1 MDYLEK
7 LNEMQR
13 KAATFKDG
21 PCLVIAGAGSGKTKV
36 LTTRIAS
43 LIDSGIDPYN
53 ILAITF
59 TNKAAGEMRERVN
72 KLINASG
79 AFIGT
84 FHSFGLKIIREN
96 TSFFGLTSTFTL
108 IDTEDQTSI
117 IKKIMKDINI
127 TDKMVSPA
135 FIKSKISFI
144 KNNMLSDSE
153 IANFLIAENEKIA
166 VKVYYEYE
174 KILKRNNTLDFDD
187 LLKKPVELF
196 NSNKDVL
203 SKYQE
208 RFKYILIDEYQDT
221 NEVQYKLV
229 KLLSKKY
236 LNLFVVGDPSQSIYA
251 FRGANF
257 QNILNFEKDFNGCT
271 VIKLPQNY
279 RSTQT
284 ILDAA
289 NEVISHN
296 KQRKDLDLFSDLGK
310 GVNIKYIRAYNDEM
324 ENKRV
329 VEEIKNLVNEGYN
342 RKDIAVFYRTNAQS
356 RLIEEA
362 LVKANIPYK
371 VYGSFYFYKRKEIKD
386 LLAYLKLIANP
397 SDDVSLERIINEP
410 KRKIGDKT
418 IEALKEK
425 ARVNN
430 ISMFDAIDS
439 GKELEFK
446 NLILNLIEISKD
458 TSITGLID
466 KTLELSKMKETYEN
480 DKSLESDIRLENLME
495 FRSVSETYEKE
506 TGNVNLSDFLMDVSL
521 VADAA
526 EYSEDSD
533 AVTLMTVHCAKGL
546 EFKVVFIIGL
556 EENIMP
562 ISKALYDEGDLE
574 EERRLMYVAITRA
587 KEKLYLLNATRRMLY
602 GSIQM
607 NLPSRFI
614 SEISDNLLDKE
625 EERKE
630 MHSIK
635 SKLLYDEE
643 NSKNTAEFKKG
654 DIVTHLTFGKGV
666 IIDIDDKFIT
676 IAFHHR
682 FGTKKFLKN
691 YKGIRKVMKYGKNF
705 SYTCCG
711 DGFKIWRS

>member
-1 MDYLEK
+1 MDYIEK
-7 LNEMQR
+7 LNNEQK

-36 LTTRIAS
+36 LTTRIAN
-43 LIDSGIDPYN
+43 LIENGVKPYN

-72 KLINASG
+72 NIINAHD

-96 TSFFGLTSTFTL
+96 SALFNLTSAFTL

-127 TDKMVSPA
+127 TDKMISPA

-153 IANFLIAENEKIA
+153 ISNFLISENEKIA
-166 VKVYYEYE
+166 VKIYYEYE

-196 NSNKDVL
+196 NSNKKVL
-203 SKYQE
+203 EKYQDK
-208 RFKYILIDEYQDT
+208 FKYILIDEYQDT

-251 FRGANF
+251 FRGANY
-257 QNILNFEKDFNGCT
+257 QNILNFEKDFKGCT

-296 KQRKDLDLFSDLGK
+296 KQRKDLDLFSDLGQ
-310 GVNIKYIRAYNDEM
+310 GVKIKYIRTFNDSM

-329 VEEIKNLVNEGYN
+329 VDEIQKLYEEGYN
-342 RKDIAVFYRTNAQS
+342 RKDMAIFYRTNAQS
-356 RLIEEA
+356 RSIEDA

-371 VYGSFYFYKRKEIKD
+371 VFGSFYFYKRKEIKD

-397 SDDVSLERIINEP
+397 SDDVSLERVINEP

-418 IEALKEK
+418 IENLREK
-425 ARVNN
+425 ARSLN
-430 ISMFDAIDS
+430 ISMFEAIDS

-506 TGNVNLSDFLMDVSL
+506 TGNVNLSDFLMEVSL
-521 VADAA
+521 VSDAA
-526 EYSEDSD
+526 EYSLDSD
-533 AVTLMTVHCAKGL
+533 AVTLMTVHSAKGL

-562 ISKALYDEGDLE
+562 ISKALYDDEELE

-587 KEKLYLLNATRRMLY
+587 KEKLYLLNAGRRMLY
-602 GSIQM
+602 GNMQM
-607 NLPSRFI
+607 NPPSRFI

-625 EERKE
+625 ETKNE
-630 MHSIK
+630 MHSLK
-635 SKLLYDEE
+635 TKLLYSDD
-643 NSKNTAEFKKG
+643 NTSGEEFKNG

-666 IIDIDDKFIT
+666 VVSVDDKFIT
-676 IAFHHR
+676 IAFHQR
-682 FGTKKFLKN
+682 FGVKKFLKN
-691 YKGIRKVMKYGKNF
+691 YKGIRKVK
-705 SYTCCG
+705 
-711 DGFKIWRS
+711 

>member
-1 MDYLEK
+1 MDYIEK
-7 LNEMQR
+7 LNNEQK

-36 LTTRIAS
+36 LTTRIAN
-43 LIDSGIDPYN
+43 LIENGVKPYN

-72 KLINASG
+72 NIINAHD

-96 TSFFGLTSTFTL
+96 SALFNLTSAFTL

-127 TDKMVSPA
+127 TDKMISPA

-153 IANFLIAENEKIA
+153 IANFLISENEKIA
-166 VKVYYEYE
+166 VKIYYEYE

-196 NSNKDVL
+196 NSNKEVL
-203 SKYQE
+203 EKYQDK
-208 RFKYILIDEYQDT
+208 FKYILIDEYQDT

-251 FRGANF
+251 FRGANY
-257 QNILNFEKDFNGCT
+257 QNILNFEKDFKGCT

-296 KQRKDLDLFSDLGK
+296 KQRKDLDLFSDLGQ
-310 GVNIKYIRAYNDEM
+310 GVKIKYIRTFNDSM

-329 VEEIKNLVNEGYN
+329 VDEIQKLYEEGYN
-342 RKDIAVFYRTNAQS
+342 RKDMAIFYRTNAQS
-356 RLIEEA
+356 RSIEDA

-371 VYGSFYFYKRKEIKD
+371 VFGSFYFYKRKEIKD

-397 SDDVSLERIINEP
+397 SDDVSLERVINEP

-418 IEALKEK
+418 IENLREK
-425 ARVNN
+425 ARSLN
-430 ISMFDAIDS
+430 ISMFEAIDS

-506 TGNVNLSDFLMDVSL
+506 TGNVNLSDFLMEVSL
-521 VADAA
+521 VSDAA
-526 EYSEDSD
+526 EYSLDSD
-533 AVTLMTVHCAKGL
+533 AVTLMTVHSAKGL

-562 ISKALYDEGDLE
+562 ISKALYDDEELE

-587 KEKLYLLNATRRMLY
+587 KEKLYLLNAGRRMLY
-602 GSIQM
+602 GNMQM
-607 NLPSRFI
+607 NPPSRFI

-625 EERKE
+625 ETKNE
-630 MHSIK
+630 MHSLK
-635 SKLLYDEE
+635 TKLLYSDD
-643 NSKNTAEFKKG
+643 NTSCEEFKNG

-666 IIDIDDKFIT
+666 VVSVDDKFIT
-676 IAFHHR
+676 IAFHQR
-682 FGTKKFLKN
+682 FGVKKFLKN
-691 YKGIRKVMKYGKNF
+691 YKGIRKVK
-705 SYTCCG
+705 
-711 DGFKIWRS
+711 

>member
-1 MDYLEK
+1 MDYIEK
-7 LNEMQR
+7 LNNEQK

-36 LTTRIAS
+36 LTTRIAN
-43 LIDSGIDPYN
+43 LIENGVKPYN

-72 KLINASG
+72 NIINAHD

-96 TSFFGLTSTFTL
+96 SALFNLTSAFTL

-127 TDKMVSPA
+127 TDKMISPA

-153 IANFLIAENEKIA
+153 IANFLISENEKIA
-166 VKVYYEYE
+166 VKIYYEYE

-196 NSNKDVL
+196 NSNKEVL
-203 SKYQE
+203 EKYQDK
-208 RFKYILIDEYQDT
+208 FKYILIDEYQDT

-251 FRGANF
+251 FRGANY
-257 QNILNFEKDFNGCT
+257 QNILNFEKDFKGCT

-296 KQRKDLDLFSDLGK
+296 KQRKDLDLFSDLGQ
-310 GVNIKYIRAYNDEM
+310 GVKIKYIRTFNDSM

-329 VEEIKNLVNEGYN
+329 VDEIQKLCEEGYN
-342 RKDIAVFYRTNAQS
+342 RKDMAIFYRTNAQS
-356 RLIEEA
+356 RSIEDA

-371 VYGSFYFYKRKEIKD
+371 VFGSFYFYKRKEIKD

-397 SDDVSLERIINEP
+397 SDDVSLERVINEP

-418 IEALKEK
+418 IENLREK
-425 ARVNN
+425 ARSLN
-430 ISMFDAIDS
+430 ISMFEAIDS

-506 TGNVNLSDFLMDVSL
+506 TGNVNLSDFLMEVSL
-521 VADAA
+521 VSDAA
-526 EYSEDSD
+526 EYSLDSD
-533 AVTLMTVHCAKGL
+533 AVTLMTVHSAKGL

-562 ISKALYDEGDLE
+562 ISKALYDDEELE

-587 KEKLYLLNATRRMLY
+587 KEKLYLLNAGRRMLY
-602 GSIQM
+602 GNMQV
-607 NLPSRFI
+607 NPPSRFI

-625 EERKE
+625 ETKNE
-630 MHSIK
+630 MHSLK
-635 SKLLYDEE
+635 TKLLYSDD
-643 NSKNTAEFKKG
+643 NTSGEEFKNG

-666 IIDIDDKFIT
+666 VVSVDDKFIT
-676 IAFHHR
+676 IAFHQR
-682 FGTKKFLKN
+682 FGVKKFLKN
-691 YKGIRKVMKYGKNF
+691 YKGIRKVK
-705 SYTCCG
+705 
-711 DGFKIWRS
+711 

>member
-1 MDYLEK
+1 MDYIEK
-7 LNEMQR
+7 LNNEQK

-36 LTTRIAS
+36 LTTRIAN
-43 LIDSGIDPYN
+43 LIENGVKPYN

-72 KLINASG
+72 NIINAHD

-96 TSFFGLTSTFTL
+96 SALFNLTSAFTL

-127 TDKMVSPA
+127 TDKMISPA

-153 IANFLIAENEKIA
+153 IANFLISENEKIA
-166 VKVYYEYE
+166 VKIYYEYE

-196 NSNKDVL
+196 NSNKEVL
-203 SKYQE
+203 EKYQDK
-208 RFKYILIDEYQDT
+208 FKYILIDEYQDT

-251 FRGANF
+251 FRGANY
-257 QNILNFEKDFNGCT
+257 QNILNFEKDFKGCT

-296 KQRKDLDLFSDLGK
+296 KQRKDLDLFSDLGQ
-310 GVNIKYIRAYNDEM
+310 GVKIKYIRTFNDSM

-329 VEEIKNLVNEGYN
+329 VDEIQKLYEEGYN
-342 RKDIAVFYRTNAQS
+342 RKDMAIFYRTNAQS
-356 RLIEEA
+356 RSIEDA

-371 VYGSFYFYKRKEIKD
+371 VFGSFYFYKRKEIKD

-397 SDDVSLERIINEP
+397 SDDVSLERVINEP

-418 IEALKEK
+418 IENLREK
-425 ARVNN
+425 ARSLN
-430 ISMFDAIDS
+430 ISMFEAIDS

-506 TGNVNLSDFLMDVSL
+506 TGNVNLSDFLMEVSL
-521 VADAA
+521 VSDAA
-526 EYSEDSD
+526 EYSTDAD
-533 AVTLMTVHCAKGL
+533 AVTLMTVHSAKGL

-562 ISKALYDEGDLE
+562 ISKALYDDEELE

-587 KEKLYLLNATRRMLY
+587 KEKLYLLNAGRRMLY
-602 GSIQM
+602 GNMQM
-607 NLPSRFI
+607 NPPSRFI

-625 EERKE
+625 ETKNE
-630 MHSIK
+630 MQSLK
-635 SKLLYDEE
+635 TKLLYSDD
-643 NSKNTAEFKKG
+643 NTSGEEFKNG

-666 IIDIDDKFIT
+666 VVSVDDKFIT
-676 IAFHHR
+676 IAFHQR
-682 FGTKKFLKN
+682 FGVKKFLKN
-691 YKGIRKVMKYGKNF
+691 YKGIRKVK
-705 SYTCCG
+705 
-711 DGFKIWRS
+711 

>member
-1 MDYLEK
+1 MDYIEK
-7 LNEMQR
+7 LNNEQK

-36 LTTRIAS
+36 LTTRIAN
-43 LIDSGIDPYN
+43 LIENGVKPYN

-72 KLINASG
+72 NIINAHD

-96 TSFFGLTSTFTL
+96 SALFNLTSAFTL

-127 TDKMVSPA
+127 TDKMISPA

-153 IANFLIAENEKIA
+153 IANFLISENEKIA
-166 VKVYYEYE
+166 VKIYYEYE

-196 NSNKDVL
+196 NSNKEVL
-203 SKYQE
+203 EKYQDK
-208 RFKYILIDEYQDT
+208 FKYILIDEYQDT

-251 FRGANF
+251 FRGANY
-257 QNILNFEKDFNGCT
+257 QNILNFEKDFKGCT

-296 KQRKDLDLFSDLGK
+296 KQRKDLDLFSDLGQ
-310 GVNIKYIRAYNDEM
+310 GVKIKYIRTFNDSM

-329 VEEIKNLVNEGYN
+329 VDEIQKLYEEGYN
-342 RKDIAVFYRTNAQS
+342 RKDMAIFYRTNAQS
-356 RLIEEA
+356 RSIEDA

-371 VYGSFYFYKRKEIKD
+371 VFGSFYFYKRKEIKD

-397 SDDVSLERIINEP
+397 SDDVSLERVINEP

-418 IEALKEK
+418 IENLREK
-425 ARVNN
+425 ARSLN
-430 ISMFDAIDS
+430 ISMFEAIDS

-506 TGNVNLSDFLMDVSL
+506 TGNVNLSDFLMEVSL
-521 VADAA
+521 VSDAA
-526 EYSEDSD
+526 EYSLDSD
-533 AVTLMTVHCAKGL
+533 AVTLMTVHSAKGL

-562 ISKALYDEGDLE
+562 ISKALYDDEELE

-587 KEKLYLLNATRRMLY
+587 KEKLYLLNAGRRMLY
-602 GSIQM
+602 GNMQM
-607 NLPSRFI
+607 NPPSRFI

-625 EERKE
+625 ETKNE
-630 MHSIK
+630 MQSLK
-635 SKLLYDEE
+635 TKLLYSDD
-643 NSKNTAEFKKG
+643 NTSGEEFKNG

-666 IIDIDDKFIT
+666 VVSVDDKFIT
-676 IAFHHR
+676 IAFHQR
-682 FGTKKFLKN
+682 FGVKKFLKN
-691 YKGIRKVMKYGKNF
+691 YKGIRKVK
-705 SYTCCG
+705 
-711 DGFKIWRS
+711 

>member
-1 MDYLEK
+1 MDYIEK
-7 LNEMQR
+7 LNNEQK

-36 LTTRIAS
+36 LTTRIAN
-43 LIDSGIDPYN
+43 LIENGVKPYN

-72 KLINASG
+72 NIINAHD

-96 TSFFGLTSTFTL
+96 SALFNLTSAFTL

-127 TDKMVSPA
+127 TDKMISPA

-153 IANFLIAENEKIA
+153 ISNFLISENEKIA
-166 VKVYYEYE
+166 VKIYYEYE

-196 NSNKDVL
+196 NSNKEVL
-203 SKYQE
+203 EKYQDK
-208 RFKYILIDEYQDT
+208 FKYILIDEYQDT

-251 FRGANF
+251 FRGANY
-257 QNILNFEKDFNGCT
+257 QNILNFEKDFKGCT

-296 KQRKDLDLFSDLGK
+296 KQRKDLDLFSDLGQ
-310 GVNIKYIRAYNDEM
+310 GVKIKYIRTFNDSM

-329 VEEIKNLVNEGYN
+329 VDEIQKLYEEGYN
-342 RKDIAVFYRTNAQS
+342 RKDMAIFYRTNAQS
-356 RLIEEA
+356 RSIEDA

-371 VYGSFYFYKRKEIKD
+371 VFGSFYFYKRKEIKD

-397 SDDVSLERIINEP
+397 SDDVSLERVINEP

-418 IEALKEK
+418 IENLREK
-425 ARVNN
+425 ARSLN
-430 ISMFDAIDS
+430 ISMFEAIDS

-506 TGNVNLSDFLMDVSL
+506 TGNVNLSDFLMEVSL
-521 VADAA
+521 VSDAA
-526 EYSEDSD
+526 EYSLDAD
-533 AVTLMTVHCAKGL
+533 AVTLMTVHSAKGL

-562 ISKALYDEGDLE
+562 ISKALYDDEELE

-587 KEKLYLLNATRRMLY
+587 KEKLYLLNAGRRMLY
-602 GSIQM
+602 GNMQM
-607 NLPSRFI
+607 NPPSRFI

-625 EERKE
+625 ETKNE
-630 MHSIK
+630 MQSLK
-635 SKLLYDEE
+635 TKLLYSDD
-643 NSKNTAEFKKG
+643 NTSGEEFKNG

-666 IIDIDDKFIT
+666 VVSVDDKFIT
-676 IAFHHR
+676 IAFHQR
-682 FGTKKFLKN
+682 FGVKKFLKN
-691 YKGIRKVMKYGKNF
+691 YKGIRKVK
-705 SYTCCG
+705 
-711 DGFKIWRS
+711 

>member
-1 MDYLEK
+1 
-7 LNEMQR
+7 
-13 KAATFKDG
+13 
-21 PCLVIAGAGSGKTKV
+21 
-36 LTTRIAS
+36 
-43 LIDSGIDPYN
+43 
-53 ILAITF
+53 
-59 TNKAAGEMRERVN
+59 
-72 KLINASG
+72 
-79 AFIGT
+79 
-84 FHSFGLKIIREN
+84 
-96 TSFFGLTSTFTL
+96 
-108 IDTEDQTSI
+108 
-117 IKKIMKDINI
+117 MKDINI
-127 TDKMVSPA
+127 TDKMISPA

-153 IANFLIAENEKIA
+153 IANFLISENEKIA
-166 VKVYYEYE
+166 VKIYYEYE

-196 NSNKDVL
+196 NSNKEVL
-203 SKYQE
+203 EKYQDK
-208 RFKYILIDEYQDT
+208 FKYILIDEYQDT

-251 FRGANF
+251 FRGANY
-257 QNILNFEKDFNGCT
+257 QNILNFEKDFKGCT

-296 KQRKDLDLFSDLGK
+296 KQRKDLDLFSDLGQ
-310 GVNIKYIRAYNDEM
+310 GVKIKYIRTFNDSM

-329 VEEIKNLVNEGYN
+329 VDEIQKLYEEGYS
-342 RKDIAVFYRTNAQS
+342 RKDMAIFYRTNAQS
-356 RLIEEA
+356 RSIEDA

-371 VYGSFYFYKRKEIKD
+371 VFGSFYFYKRKEIKD

-397 SDDVSLERIINEP
+397 SDDVSLERVINEP

-418 IEALKEK
+418 IENLREK
-425 ARVNN
+425 ARSLN
-430 ISMFDAIDS
+430 ISMFEAIDS

-506 TGNVNLSDFLMDVSL
+506 TGNVNLSDFLMEVSL
-521 VADAA
+521 VSDAA
-526 EYSEDSD
+526 EYSLDSD
-533 AVTLMTVHCAKGL
+533 AVTLMTVHSAKGL

-562 ISKALYDEGDLE
+562 ISKALYDDEELE
-574 EERRLMYVAITRA
+574 EERRLMYVARTRA
-587 KEKLYLLNATRRMLY
+587 KEKLYLLNAGRRMLY
-602 GSIQM
+602 GNMQM
-607 NLPSRFI
+607 NPPSRFI

-625 EERKE
+625 ETKNE
-630 MHSIK
+630 MHSLK
-635 SKLLYDEE
+635 TKLLYSDD
-643 NSKNTAEFKKG
+643 NTSGEEFKNG

-666 IIDIDDKFIT
+666 VVSVDDKFIT
-676 IAFHHR
+676 IAFHQR
-682 FGTKKFLKN
+682 FGVKKFLKN
-691 YKGIRKVMKYGKNF
+691 YKGIRKVK
-705 SYTCCG
+705 
-711 DGFKIWRS
+711 

>member
-1 MDYLEK
+1 MDYIEK
-7 LNEMQR
+7 LNNEQK

-36 LTTRIAS
+36 LTTRIAN
-43 LIDSGIDPYN
+43 LIENGVKPYN

-72 KLINASG
+72 NIIYAHD

-96 TSFFGLTSTFTL
+96 SALFNLTSAFTL

-127 TDKMVSPA
+127 TDKMISPA

-153 IANFLIAENEKIA
+153 IANFLISENEKIA
-166 VKVYYEYE
+166 VKIYYEYE

-196 NSNKDVL
+196 NSNKEVL
-203 SKYQE
+203 EKYQDK
-208 RFKYILIDEYQDT
+208 FKYILIDEYQDT

-251 FRGANF
+251 FRGANY
-257 QNILNFEKDFNGCT
+257 QNILNFEKDFKGCT

-296 KQRKDLDLFSDLGK
+296 KQRKDLDLFSDLGQ
-310 GVNIKYIRAYNDEM
+310 GVKIKYIRTFNDSM

-329 VEEIKNLVNEGYN
+329 VDEIQKLYEEGYN
-342 RKDIAVFYRTNAQS
+342 RKDMAIFYRTNAQS
-356 RLIEEA
+356 RSIEDA

-371 VYGSFYFYKRKEIKD
+371 VFGSFYFYKRKEIKD

-397 SDDVSLERIINEP
+397 SDDVSLERVINEP

-418 IEALKEK
+418 IENLREK
-425 ARVNN
+425 ARSLN
-430 ISMFDAIDS
+430 ISMFEAIDS

-506 TGNVNLSDFLMDVSL
+506 TGNVNLSDFLMEVSL
-521 VADAA
+521 VSDAA
-526 EYSEDSD
+526 EYSLDSD
-533 AVTLMTVHCAKGL
+533 AVTLMTVHSAKGL

-562 ISKALYDEGDLE
+562 ISKALYDDEELE

-587 KEKLYLLNATRRMLY
+587 KEKLYLLNAGRRMLY
-602 GSIQM
+602 GNMQM
-607 NLPSRFI
+607 NPPSRFI

-625 EERKE
+625 ETKNE
-630 MHSIK
+630 MHSLK
-635 SKLLYDEE
+635 TKLLYSDD
-643 NSKNTAEFKKG
+643 NTSGEEFKNG

-666 IIDIDDKFIT
+666 VVSVDDKFIT
-676 IAFHHR
+676 IAFHQR
-682 FGTKKFLKN
+682 FGVKKFLKN
-691 YKGIRKVMKYGKNF
+691 YKGIRKVK
-705 SYTCCG
+705 
-711 DGFKIWRS
+711 

>member
-1 MDYLEK
+1 MDYIEK
-7 LNEMQR
+7 LNNEQK

-36 LTTRIAS
+36 LTTRIAN
-43 LIDSGIDPYN
+43 LIENGVKPYN

-72 KLINASG
+72 NIINAHD

-96 TSFFGLTSTFTL
+96 SALFNLTSAFTL

-127 TDKMVSPA
+127 TDKMISPA

-153 IANFLIAENEKIA
+153 IANFLISENEKIA
-166 VKVYYEYE
+166 VKIYYEYE

-196 NSNKDVL
+196 NSNKEVL
-203 SKYQE
+203 EKYQDK
-208 RFKYILIDEYQDT
+208 FKYILIDEYQDT

-251 FRGANF
+251 FRGANY
-257 QNILNFEKDFNGCT
+257 QNILNFEKDFKGCT

-296 KQRKDLDLFSDLGK
+296 KQRKDLDLFSDLGQ
-310 GVNIKYIRAYNDEM
+310 GVKIKYIRTFNDSM

-329 VEEIKNLVNEGYN
+329 VDEIQKLYEEGYS
-342 RKDIAVFYRTNAQS
+342 RKDMAIFYRTNAQS
-356 RLIEEA
+356 RSIEDA

-371 VYGSFYFYKRKEIKD
+371 VFGSFYFYKRKEIKD

-397 SDDVSLERIINEP
+397 SDDVSLERVINEP

-418 IEALKEK
+418 IENLREK
-425 ARVNN
+425 ARSLN
-430 ISMFDAIDS
+430 ISMFEAIDS

-506 TGNVNLSDFLMDVSL
+506 TGNVNLSDFLMEVSL
-521 VADAA
+521 VSDAA
-526 EYSEDSD
+526 EYSTDTD
-533 AVTLMTVHCAKGL
+533 AVTLMTVHSAKGL

-562 ISKALYDEGDLE
+562 ISKALYDDEELE

-587 KEKLYLLNATRRMLY
+587 KEKLYLLNAGRRMLY
-602 GSIQM
+602 GNMQM
-607 NLPSRFI
+607 NPPSRFI

-625 EERKE
+625 ENKNE
-630 MHSIK
+630 MHSLK
-635 SKLLYDEE
+635 TKLLYSDD
-643 NSKNTAEFKKG
+643 NTSGEEFKNG

-666 IIDIDDKFIT
+666 VVSVDDKFIT
-676 IAFHHR
+676 IAFHQR
-682 FGTKKFLKN
+682 FGVKKFLKN
-691 YKGIRKVMKYGKNF
+691 YKGIRKVK
-705 SYTCCG
+705 
-711 DGFKIWRS
+711 

>member
-1 MDYLEK
+1 MDYIEK
-7 LNEMQR
+7 LNNEQK

-36 LTTRIAS
+36 LTTRIAN
-43 LIDSGIDPYN
+43 LIENGVKPYN

-72 KLINASG
+72 NIINAHD

-96 TSFFGLTSTFTL
+96 SALFNLTSAFTL

-127 TDKMVSPA
+127 TDKMISPA

-153 IANFLIAENEKIA
+153 IANFLISENEKIA
-166 VKVYYEYE
+166 VKIYYEYE

-196 NSNKDVL
+196 NSNKEVL
-203 SKYQE
+203 EKYQDK
-208 RFKYILIDEYQDT
+208 FKYILIDEYQDT

-251 FRGANF
+251 FRGANY
-257 QNILNFEKDFNGCT
+257 QNILNFEKDFKGCT

-296 KQRKDLDLFSDLGK
+296 KQRKDLDLFSDLGQ
-310 GVNIKYIRAYNDEM
+310 GVKIKYIRTFNDSM

-329 VEEIKNLVNEGYN
+329 VDEIQKLYEEGYN
-342 RKDIAVFYRTNAQS
+342 RKDMAIFYRTNAQS
-356 RLIEEA
+356 RSIEDA

-371 VYGSFYFYKRKEIKD
+371 VFGSFYFYKRKEIKD

-397 SDDVSLERIINEP
+397 SDDVSLERVINEP

-418 IEALKEK
+418 IENLREK
-425 ARVNN
+425 ARSLN
-430 ISMFDAIDS
+430 ISMFEAIDS

-506 TGNVNLSDFLMDVSL
+506 TGNVNLSDFLMEVSL
-521 VADAA
+521 VSDAT
-526 EYSEDSD
+526 EYSTDAD
-533 AVTLMTVHCAKGL
+533 AVTLMTVHSAKGL

-562 ISKALYDEGDLE
+562 ISKALYDDEELE

-587 KEKLYLLNATRRMLY
+587 KEKLYLLNAGRRMLY
-602 GSIQM
+602 GNMQM
-607 NLPSRFI
+607 NPPSRFI

-625 EERKE
+625 ETKNE
-630 MHSIK
+630 MHSLK
-635 SKLLYDEE
+635 TKLLYSDD
-643 NSKNTAEFKKG
+643 NTSGEEFKNG

-666 IIDIDDKFIT
+666 VVSVDDKFIT
-676 IAFHHR
+676 IAFHQR
-682 FGTKKFLKN
+682 FGVKKFLKN
-691 YKGIRKVMKYGKNF
+691 YKGIRKVK
-705 SYTCCG
+705 
-711 DGFKIWRS
+711 

>member
-1 MDYLEK
+1 MDYIEK
-7 LNEMQR
+7 LNNEQK

-36 LTTRIAS
+36 LTTRIAN
-43 LIDSGIDPYN
+43 LIENGVKPYN

-72 KLINASG
+72 NIINAHD

-96 TSFFGLTSTFTL
+96 SALFNLTSSFTL

-127 TDKMVSPA
+127 TDKMISPA

-153 IANFLIAENEKIA
+153 IANFLISENEKIA
-166 VKVYYEYE
+166 VKIYYEYE

-196 NSNKDVL
+196 NSNKEVL
-203 SKYQE
+203 EKYQDK
-208 RFKYILIDEYQDT
+208 FKYILIDEYQDT

-251 FRGANF
+251 FRGANY
-257 QNILNFEKDFNGCT
+257 QNILNFEKDFKGCT

-296 KQRKDLDLFSDLGK
+296 KQRKDLDLFSDLGQ
-310 GVNIKYIRAYNDEM
+310 GVKIKYIRTFNDSM

-329 VEEIKNLVNEGYN
+329 VDEIQKLYEEGYN
-342 RKDIAVFYRTNAQS
+342 RKDMAIFYRTNAQS
-356 RLIEEA
+356 RSIEDA

-371 VYGSFYFYKRKEIKD
+371 VFGSFYFYKRKEIKD

-397 SDDVSLERIINEP
+397 SDDVSLERVINEP

-418 IEALKEK
+418 IENLREK
-425 ARVNN
+425 ARSLN
-430 ISMFDAIDS
+430 ISMFEAIDS

-506 TGNVNLSDFLMDVSL
+506 TGNVNLSDFLMEVSL
-521 VADAA
+521 VSDAA
-526 EYSEDSD
+526 EYSLDAD
-533 AVTLMTVHCAKGL
+533 AVTLMTVHSAKGL
-546 EFKVVFIIGL
+546 EFKIVFIIGL

-562 ISKALYDEGDLE
+562 ISKALYDDEELE

-587 KEKLYLLNATRRMLY
+587 KEKLYLLNAGRRMLY
-602 GSIQM
+602 GNMQV
-607 NLPSRFI
+607 NPPSRFI

-625 EERKE
+625 ETKNE
-630 MHSIK
+630 MHSLK
-635 SKLLYDEE
+635 TKLLYSDD
-643 NSKNTAEFKKG
+643 NTSGEEFKNG

-666 IIDIDDKFIT
+666 VVSVDDKFIT
-676 IAFHHR
+676 IAFHQR
-682 FGTKKFLKN
+682 FGVKKFLKN
-691 YKGIRKVMKYGKNF
+691 YKGIRKVK
-705 SYTCCG
+705 
-711 DGFKIWRS
+711 

>member
-1 MDYLEK
+1 MDYIEK
-7 LNEMQR
+7 LNNEQK

-36 LTTRIAS
+36 LTTRIAN
-43 LIDSGIDPYN
+43 LIENGVKPYN

-72 KLINASG
+72 NIINAHD

-96 TSFFGLTSTFTL
+96 SALFNLTSAFTL

-127 TDKMVSPA
+127 TDKMISPA

-153 IANFLIAENEKIA
+153 IANFLISENEKIA
-166 VKVYYEYE
+166 VKIYYEYE

-196 NSNKDVL
+196 NSNKEVL
-203 SKYQE
+203 EKYQDK
-208 RFKYILIDEYQDT
+208 FKYILIDEYQDT

-251 FRGANF
+251 FRGANY
-257 QNILNFEKDFNGCT
+257 QNILNFEKDFKGCT

-296 KQRKDLDLFSDLGK
+296 KQRKDLDLFSDLGQ
-310 GVNIKYIRAYNDEM
+310 GVKIKYIRTFNDSM

-329 VEEIKNLVNEGYN
+329 VDEIQKLYEEGYN
-342 RKDIAVFYRTNAQS
+342 RKDMAIFYRTNAQS
-356 RLIEEA
+356 RSIEDA

-371 VYGSFYFYKRKEIKD
+371 VFGSFYFYKRKEIKD

-397 SDDVSLERIINEP
+397 SDDVSLERVINEP

-418 IEALKEK
+418 IENLREK
-425 ARVNN
+425 ARSLN
-430 ISMFDAIDS
+430 ISMFEAIDS

-506 TGNVNLSDFLMDVSL
+506 TGNVNLSDFLMEVSL
-521 VADAA
+521 VSDAA
-526 EYSEDSD
+526 EYSTDAD
-533 AVTLMTVHCAKGL
+533 AVTLMTVHSAKGL

-562 ISKALYDEGDLE
+562 ISKALYDDEELE

-587 KEKLYLLNATRRMLY
+587 KEKLYLLNAGRRMLY
-602 GSIQM
+602 GNMQM
-607 NLPSRFI
+607 NPPSRFI

-625 EERKE
+625 ETKNE
-630 MHSIK
+630 MHSLK
-635 SKLLYDEE
+635 TKLLYSDD
-643 NSKNTAEFKKG
+643 NSSSEEFKNG

-666 IIDIDDKFIT
+666 VVSVDDKFIT
-676 IAFHHR
+676 IAFHQR
-682 FGTKKFLKN
+682 FGVKKFLKN
-691 YKGIRKVMKYGKNF
+691 YKGIRKVK
-705 SYTCCG
+705 
-711 DGFKIWRS
+711 

>member
-1 MDYLEK
+1 MDYIEK
-7 LNEMQR
+7 LNNEQK

-36 LTTRIAS
+36 LTTRIAN
-43 LIDSGIDPYN
+43 LIENGVKPYN

-72 KLINASG
+72 NIINAHD

-96 TSFFGLTSTFTL
+96 SALFNLTSAFTL

-127 TDKMVSPA
+127 TDKMISPA

-153 IANFLIAENEKIA
+153 IANFLISENEKIA
-166 VKVYYEYE
+166 VKIYYEYE

-196 NSNKDVL
+196 NSNKEVL
-203 SKYQE
+203 EKYQDK
-208 RFKYILIDEYQDT
+208 FKYILIDEYQDT

-251 FRGANF
+251 FRGANY
-257 QNILNFEKDFNGCT
+257 QNILNFEKDFKGCT

-296 KQRKDLDLFSDLGK
+296 KQRKDLDLFSDLGQ
-310 GVNIKYIRAYNDEM
+310 GVKIKYIRTFNDSM
-324 ENKRV
+324 ENKKV
-329 VEEIKNLVNEGYN
+329 VDEIQKLYEEGYN
-342 RKDIAVFYRTNAQS
+342 RKDMAIFYRTNAQS
-356 RLIEEA
+356 RSIEDA

-371 VYGSFYFYKRKEIKD
+371 VFGSFYFYKRKEIKD

-397 SDDVSLERIINEP
+397 SDDVSLERVINEP

-418 IEALKEK
+418 IENLREK
-425 ARVNN
+425 ARSLN
-430 ISMFDAIDS
+430 ISMFEAIDS

-495 FRSVSETYEKE
+495 FRSVSETYENE
-506 TGNVNLSDFLMDVSL
+506 TGNVNLSDFLMEVSL
-521 VADAA
+521 VSDAA
-526 EYSEDSD
+526 EYSLDSD
-533 AVTLMTVHCAKGL
+533 AVTLMTVHSAKGL

-562 ISKALYDEGDLE
+562 ISKALYDDEELE

-587 KEKLYLLNATRRMLY
+587 KEKLYLLNAGRRMLY
-602 GSIQM
+602 GNMQM
-607 NLPSRFI
+607 NPPSRFI

-625 EERKE
+625 ETKNE
-630 MHSIK
+630 MHSLK
-635 SKLLYDEE
+635 TKLLYSDD
-643 NSKNTAEFKKG
+643 NTSGEEFKNG

-666 IIDIDDKFIT
+666 VVSVDDKFIT
-676 IAFHHR
+676 IAFHQR
-682 FGTKKFLKN
+682 FGVKKFLKN
-691 YKGIRKVMKYGKNF
+691 YKGIRKVK
-705 SYTCCG
+705 
-711 DGFKIWRS
+711 

>member
-1 MDYLEK
+1 MDYIEK
-7 LNEMQR
+7 LNNEQK

-36 LTTRIAS
+36 LTTRIAN
-43 LIDSGIDPYN
+43 LIENGVKPYN

-72 KLINASG
+72 NIINAHD

-96 TSFFGLTSTFTL
+96 SALFNLTSAFTL

-127 TDKMVSPA
+127 TDKMISPA

-153 IANFLIAENEKIA
+153 ISNFLISENEKIA
-166 VKVYYEYE
+166 VKIYYEYE

-196 NSNKDVL
+196 NSNKEVL
-203 SKYQE
+203 EKYQDK
-208 RFKYILIDEYQDT
+208 FKYILIDEYQDT

-251 FRGANF
+251 FRGANY
-257 QNILNFEKDFNGCT
+257 QNILNFEKDFKGCT

-296 KQRKDLDLFSDLGK
+296 KQRKDLDLFSDLGQ
-310 GVNIKYIRAYNDEM
+310 GVKIKYIRTFNDSM

-329 VEEIKNLVNEGYN
+329 VDEIQKLYEEGYS
-342 RKDIAVFYRTNAQS
+342 RKDMAIFYRTNAQS
-356 RLIEEA
+356 RSIEDA

-371 VYGSFYFYKRKEIKD
+371 VFGSFYFYKRKEIKD

-397 SDDVSLERIINEP
+397 SDDVSLERVINEP

-418 IEALKEK
+418 IENLREK
-425 ARVNN
+425 ARSLN
-430 ISMFDAIDS
+430 ISMFEAIDS

-506 TGNVNLSDFLMDVSL
+506 TGNVNLSDFLMEVSL
-521 VADAA
+521 VSDAA
-526 EYSEDSD
+526 EYSLDSD
-533 AVTLMTVHCAKGL
+533 AVTLMTVHSAKGL

-562 ISKALYDEGDLE
+562 ISKALYDDEELE

-587 KEKLYLLNATRRMLY
+587 KEKLYLLNAGRRMLY
-602 GSIQM
+602 GNMQM
-607 NLPSRFI
+607 NPPSRFI

-625 EERKE
+625 ETKNE
-630 MHSIK
+630 MHSLK
-635 SKLLYDEE
+635 TKLLYSDD
-643 NSKNTAEFKKG
+643 NTSGEEFKNG

-666 IIDIDDKFIT
+666 VVSVDDKFIT
-676 IAFHHR
+676 IAFHQR
-682 FGTKKFLKN
+682 FGVKKFLKN
-691 YKGIRKVMKYGKNF
+691 YKGIRKVK
-705 SYTCCG
+705 
-711 DGFKIWRS
+711 

>member
-1 MDYLEK
+1 MDYIEK
-7 LNEMQR
+7 LNNEQK

-36 LTTRIAS
+36 LTTRIAN
-43 LIDSGIDPYN
+43 LIENGVKPYN

-72 KLINASG
+72 NIINAHD

-96 TSFFGLTSTFTL
+96 SALFNLTSAFTL

-117 IKKIMKDINI
+117 IKKIMKDLNI
-127 TDKMVSPA
+127 TDKMISPA

-153 IANFLIAENEKIA
+153 IANFLISENEKIA
-166 VKVYYEYE
+166 VKIYYEYE

-196 NSNKDVL
+196 NSNKEVL
-203 SKYQE
+203 EKYQDK
-208 RFKYILIDEYQDT
+208 FKYILIDEYQDT

-251 FRGANF
+251 FRGANY
-257 QNILNFEKDFNGCT
+257 QNILNFEKDFKGCT

-296 KQRKDLDLFSDLGK
+296 KQRKDLDLFSDLGQ
-310 GVNIKYIRAYNDEM
+310 GVKIKYIRTFNDSM

-329 VEEIKNLVNEGYN
+329 VDEIQKLCEEGYN
-342 RKDIAVFYRTNAQS
+342 RKDMAIFYRTNAQS
-356 RLIEEA
+356 RSIEDA

-371 VYGSFYFYKRKEIKD
+371 VFGSFYFYKRKEIKD

-397 SDDVSLERIINEP
+397 SDDVSLERVINEP

-418 IEALKEK
+418 IENLREK
-425 ARVNN
+425 ARSLN
-430 ISMFDAIDS
+430 ISMFEAIDS

-506 TGNVNLSDFLMDVSL
+506 TGNVNLSDFLMEVSL
-521 VADAA
+521 VSDAA
-526 EYSEDSD
+526 EYSLDAD
-533 AVTLMTVHCAKGL
+533 AVTLMTVHSAKGL
-546 EFKVVFIIGL
+546 EFKIVFIIGL

-562 ISKALYDEGDLE
+562 ISKALYDDEELE

-587 KEKLYLLNATRRMLY
+587 KEKLYLLNAGRRMLY
-602 GSIQM
+602 GNMQV
-607 NLPSRFI
+607 NPPSRFI

-625 EERKE
+625 ETKNE
-630 MHSIK
+630 MHSLK
-635 SKLLYDEE
+635 TKLLYSDD
-643 NSKNTAEFKKG
+643 NSSSEEFKNG
-654 DIVTHLTFGKGV
+654 DIVTHLTFGKGIV
-666 IIDIDDKFIT
+666 VSVDDKFIT
-676 IAFHHR
+676 IAFHQR
-682 FGTKKFLKN
+682 FGVKKFLKN
-691 YKGIRKVMKYGKNF
+691 YKGIRKVK
-705 SYTCCG
+705 
-711 DGFKIWRS
+711 

>member
-1 MDYLEK
+1 MDYIEK
-7 LNEMQR
+7 LNNEQK

-36 LTTRIAS
+36 LTTRIAN
-43 LIDSGIDPYN
+43 LIENGVKPYN

-72 KLINASG
+72 NIINAHD

-96 TSFFGLTSTFTL
+96 SALFNLTSAFTL

-127 TDKMVSPA
+127 TDKMISPA

-153 IANFLIAENEKIA
+153 IANFLISENEKIA
-166 VKVYYEYE
+166 VKIYYEYE

-196 NSNKDVL
+196 NSNKEVL
-203 SKYQE
+203 EKYQDK
-208 RFKYILIDEYQDT
+208 FKYILIDEYQDT

-251 FRGANF
+251 FRGANY
-257 QNILNFEKDFNGCT
+257 QNILNFEKDFKGCT

-296 KQRKDLDLFSDLGK
+296 KQRKDLDLFSDLGQ
-310 GVNIKYIRAYNDEM
+310 GVKIKYIRTFNDSM

-329 VEEIKNLVNEGYN
+329 VDEIQKLYEEGYN
-342 RKDIAVFYRTNAQS
+342 RKDMAIFYRTNAQS
-356 RLIEEA
+356 RSIEDA

-371 VYGSFYFYKRKEIKD
+371 VFGSFYFYKRKEIKD

-397 SDDVSLERIINEP
+397 SDDVSLERVINEP

-418 IEALKEK
+418 IENLREK
-425 ARVNN
+425 ARSLN
-430 ISMFDAIDS
+430 ISMFEAIDS

-506 TGNVNLSDFLMDVSL
+506 TGNVNLSDFLMEVSL
-521 VADAA
+521 VSDAA
-526 EYSEDSD
+526 EYSLDSD
-533 AVTLMTVHCAKGL
+533 AVTLMTVHSAKGL

-562 ISKALYDEGDLE
+562 ISKALYDDEELE

-587 KEKLYLLNATRRMLY
+587 KEKLYLLNAGRRMLY
-602 GSIQM
+602 GNMQM
-607 NLPSRFI
+607 NPPSRFI

-625 EERKE
+625 ETKNE
-630 MHSIK
+630 MHSLK
-635 SKLLYDEE
+635 TKLLYLDDSTSGE
-643 NSKNTAEFKKG
+643 EFKNG

-666 IIDIDDKFIT
+666 VVSVDDKFIT
-676 IAFHHR
+676 IAFHQR
-682 FGTKKFLKN
+682 FGVKKFLKN
-691 YKGIRKVMKYGKNF
+691 YKGIRKVK
-705 SYTCCG
+705 
-711 DGFKIWRS
+711 

>member
-1 MDYLEK
+1 MDYIEK
-7 LNEMQR
+7 LNNEQK

-36 LTTRIAS
+36 LTTRIAN
-43 LIDSGIDPYN
+43 LIENGVKPYN

-72 KLINASG
+72 NIINAHD

-96 TSFFGLTSTFTL
+96 SALFNLTSAFTL

-127 TDKMVSPA
+127 TDKMISPA

-153 IANFLIAENEKIA
+153 IANFLISENEKIA
-166 VKVYYEYE
+166 VKIYYEYE

-196 NSNKDVL
+196 NSNKEVL
-203 SKYQE
+203 EKYQDK
-208 RFKYILIDEYQDT
+208 FKYILIDEYQDT

-251 FRGANF
+251 FRGANY
-257 QNILNFEKDFNGCT
+257 QNILNFEKDFKGCT

-296 KQRKDLDLFSDLGK
+296 KQRKDLDLFSDLGQ
-310 GVNIKYIRAYNDEM
+310 GVKIKYIRTFNDSM

-329 VEEIKNLVNEGYN
+329 VDEIQKLCEEGYN
-342 RKDIAVFYRTNAQS
+342 RKDMAIFYRTNAQS
-356 RLIEEA
+356 RSIEDA

-371 VYGSFYFYKRKEIKD
+371 VFGSFYFYKRKEIKD

-397 SDDVSLERIINEP
+397 SDDVSLERVINEP

-418 IEALKEK
+418 IENLREK
-425 ARVNN
+425 ARSLN
-430 ISMFDAIDS
+430 ISMFEAIDS

-506 TGNVNLSDFLMDVSL
+506 TGNVNLSDFLMEVSL
-521 VADAA
+521 VSDAA
-526 EYSEDSD
+526 EYSLDSD
-533 AVTLMTVHCAKGL
+533 AVTLMTVHSAKGL

-562 ISKALYDEGDLE
+562 ISKALYDDEELE

-587 KEKLYLLNATRRMLY
+587 KEKLYLLNAGRRMLY
-602 GSIQM
+602 GNMQM
-607 NLPSRFI
+607 NPPSRFI

-625 EERKE
+625 ETKNE
-630 MHSIK
+630 MQSLK
-635 SKLLYDEE
+635 TKLLYSDD
-643 NSKNTAEFKKG
+643 NTSGEEFKNG

-666 IIDIDDKFIT
+666 VVSVDDKFIT
-676 IAFHHR
+676 IAFHQR
-682 FGTKKFLKN
+682 FGVKKFLKN
-691 YKGIRKVMKYGKNF
+691 YKGIRKVK
-705 SYTCCG
+705 
-711 DGFKIWRS
+711 

>member
-1 MDYLEK
+1 MDYIEK
-7 LNEMQR
+7 LNNEQK

-36 LTTRIAS
+36 LTTRIAN
-43 LIDSGIDPYN
+43 LIENGVKPYN

-72 KLINASG
+72 NIINAHD

-96 TSFFGLTSTFTL
+96 SALFNLTSAFTL

-127 TDKMVSPA
+127 TDKMISPA

-153 IANFLIAENEKIA
+153 ISNFLISENEKIA
-166 VKVYYEYE
+166 VKIYYEYE

-196 NSNKDVL
+196 NSNKEVL
-203 SKYQE
+203 EKYQDK
-208 RFKYILIDEYQDT
+208 FKYILIDEYQDT

-251 FRGANF
+251 FRGANY
-257 QNILNFEKDFNGCT
+257 QNILNFEKDFKGCT

-296 KQRKDLDLFSDLGK
+296 KQRKDLDLFSDLGQ
-310 GVNIKYIRAYNDEM
+310 GVKIKYIRTFNDSM

-329 VEEIKNLVNEGYN
+329 VDEIQKLYEEGYN
-342 RKDIAVFYRTNAQS
+342 RKDMAIFYRTNAQS
-356 RLIEEA
+356 RSIEDA

-371 VYGSFYFYKRKEIKD
+371 VFGSFYFYKRKEIKD

-397 SDDVSLERIINEP
+397 SDDVSLERVINEP

-418 IEALKEK
+418 IENLREK
-425 ARVNN
+425 ARSLN
-430 ISMFDAIDS
+430 ISMFEAIDS

-506 TGNVNLSDFLMDVSL
+506 TGNVNLSDFLMEVSL
-521 VADAA
+521 VSDAA
-526 EYSEDSD
+526 EYSLDSD
-533 AVTLMTVHCAKGL
+533 AVTLMTVHSAKGL

-562 ISKALYDEGDLE
+562 ISKALYDDEELE

-587 KEKLYLLNATRRMLY
+587 KEKLYLLNAGRRMLY
-602 GSIQM
+602 GNMQM
-607 NLPSRFI
+607 NPPSRFI

-625 EERKE
+625 ETKNE
-630 MHSIK
+630 MQSLK
-635 SKLLYDEE
+635 TKLLYSDD
-643 NSKNTAEFKKG
+643 NTSGEEFKNG

-666 IIDIDDKFIT
+666 VVSVDDKFIT
-676 IAFHHR
+676 IAFHQR
-682 FGTKKFLKN
+682 FGVKKFLKN
-691 YKGIRKVMKYGKNF
+691 YKGIRKVK
-705 SYTCCG
+705 
-711 DGFKIWRS
+711 

>member
-1 MDYLEK
+1 MDYIEK
-7 LNEMQR
+7 LNNEQK

-36 LTTRIAS
+36 LTTRIAN
-43 LIDSGIDPYN
+43 LIENGVKPYN

-72 KLINASG
+72 NIINAHD

-96 TSFFGLTSTFTL
+96 SALFNLTSAFTL

-127 TDKMVSPA
+127 TDKMISPA

-153 IANFLIAENEKIA
+153 IANFLISENEKIA
-166 VKVYYEYE
+166 VKIYYEYE

-196 NSNKDVL
+196 NSNKEVL
-203 SKYQE
+203 EKYQDK
-208 RFKYILIDEYQDT
+208 FKYILIDEYQDT

-251 FRGANF
+251 FRGANY
-257 QNILNFEKDFNGCT
+257 QNILNFEKDFKGCT

-296 KQRKDLDLFSDLGK
+296 KQRKDLDLFSDLGQ
-310 GVNIKYIRAYNDEM
+310 GVKIKYIRTFNDSM

-329 VEEIKNLVNEGYN
+329 VDEIQKLYEEGYS
-342 RKDIAVFYRTNAQS
+342 RKDMAIFYRTNAQS
-356 RLIEEA
+356 RSIEDA

-371 VYGSFYFYKRKEIKD
+371 VFGSFYFYKRKEIKD

-397 SDDVSLERIINEP
+397 SDDVSLERVINEP

-418 IEALKEK
+418 IENLREK
-425 ARVNN
+425 ARILN
-430 ISMFDAIDS
+430 ISMFEAIDS

-506 TGNVNLSDFLMDVSL
+506 TGNVNLSDFLMEVSL
-521 VADAA
+521 VSDAA
-526 EYSEDSD
+526 EYSADTD
-533 AVTLMTVHCAKGL
+533 AVTLMTVHSAKGL

-562 ISKALYDEGDLE
+562 ISKALYDDEELE

-587 KEKLYLLNATRRMLY
+587 KEKLYLLNAGRRMLY
-602 GSIQM
+602 GNMQM
-607 NLPSRFI
+607 NPPSRFI

-625 EERKE
+625 ETKNE
-630 MHSIK
+630 MHSLK
-635 SKLLYDEE
+635 TKLLYSDD
-643 NSKNTAEFKKG
+643 NTSGEEFKNG

-666 IIDIDDKFIT
+666 VVSVDDKFIT
-676 IAFHHR
+676 IAFHQR
-682 FGTKKFLKN
+682 FGVKKFLKN
-691 YKGIRKVMKYGKNF
+691 YKGIRKVK
-705 SYTCCG
+705 
-711 DGFKIWRS
+711 

>member
-1 MDYLEK
+1 MDYIEK
-7 LNEMQR
+7 LNNEQK

-36 LTTRIAS
+36 LTTRIAN
-43 LIDSGIDPYN
+43 LIENGVKPYN

-72 KLINASG
+72 NIINAHD

-96 TSFFGLTSTFTL
+96 SALFNLTSAFTL

-127 TDKMVSPA
+127 TDKMISPA

-153 IANFLIAENEKIA
+153 IANFLISENEKIA
-166 VKVYYEYE
+166 VKIYYEYE

-196 NSNKDVL
+196 NSNKEVL
-203 SKYQE
+203 EKYQDK
-208 RFKYILIDEYQDT
+208 FKYILIDEYQDT

-251 FRGANF
+251 FRGANY
-257 QNILNFEKDFNGCT
+257 QNILNFEKDFKGCT

-296 KQRKDLDLFSDLGK
+296 KQRKDLDLFSDLGQ
-310 GVNIKYIRAYNDEM
+310 GVKIKYIRTFNDSM

-329 VEEIKNLVNEGYN
+329 VDEIQKLYEEGYN
-342 RKDIAVFYRTNAQS
+342 RKDMAIFYRTNAQS
-356 RLIEEA
+356 RSIEDA

-371 VYGSFYFYKRKEIKD
+371 VFGSFYFYKRKEIKD

-397 SDDVSLERIINEP
+397 SDDVSLERVINEP

-418 IEALKEK
+418 IENLREK
-425 ARVNN
+425 ARSLN
-430 ISMFDAIDS
+430 ISMFEAIDS

-446 NLILNLIEISKD
+446 NLILNLIERSKD

-506 TGNVNLSDFLMDVSL
+506 TGNVNLSDFLMEVSL
-521 VADAA
+521 VSDAA
-526 EYSEDSD
+526 EYSADAD
-533 AVTLMTVHCAKGL
+533 AVTLMTVHSAKGL

-562 ISKALYDEGDLE
+562 ISKALYDDEELE

-587 KEKLYLLNATRRMLY
+587 KEKLYLLNAGRRMLY
-602 GSIQM
+602 GNMQM
-607 NLPSRFI
+607 NPPSRFI

-625 EERKE
+625 ETKNE
-630 MHSIK
+630 MHSLK
-635 SKLLYDEE
+635 TKLLYSDD
-643 NSKNTAEFKKG
+643 NTSGEEFKNG

-666 IIDIDDKFIT
+666 VVSVDDKFIT
-676 IAFHHR
+676 IAFHQR
-682 FGTKKFLKN
+682 FGVKKFLKN
-691 YKGIRKVMKYGKNF
+691 YKGIRKVK
-705 SYTCCG
+705 
-711 DGFKIWRS
+711 

>member
-1 MDYLEK
+1 MDYIEK
-7 LNEMQR
+7 LNNEQK

-36 LTTRIAS
+36 LTTRIAN
-43 LIDSGIDPYN
+43 LIENGVKPYN

-72 KLINASG
+72 NIINAHD

-96 TSFFGLTSTFTL
+96 SALFNLTSAFTL

-127 TDKMVSPA
+127 TDKMISPA

-153 IANFLIAENEKIA
+153 IANFLISENEKIA
-166 VKVYYEYE
+166 VKIYYEYE

-196 NSNKDVL
+196 NSNKEVL
-203 SKYQE
+203 EKYQDK
-208 RFKYILIDEYQDT
+208 FKYILIDEYQDT

-251 FRGANF
+251 FRGANY
-257 QNILNFEKDFNGCT
+257 QNILNFEKDFKGCT

-296 KQRKDLDLFSDLGK
+296 KQRKDLDLFSDLGQ
-310 GVNIKYIRAYNDEM
+310 GVKIKYIRTFNDSM

-329 VEEIKNLVNEGYN
+329 VDEIQKLYEEGYN
-342 RKDIAVFYRTNAQS
+342 RKDMAIFYRTNAQS
-356 RLIEEA
+356 RSIEDA

-371 VYGSFYFYKRKEIKD
+371 VFGSFYFYKRKEIKD

-397 SDDVSLERIINEP
+397 SDDVSLERVINEP

-418 IEALKEK
+418 IENLREK
-425 ARVNN
+425 ARSLN
-430 ISMFDAIDS
+430 ISMLEAIDS

-506 TGNVNLSDFLMDVSL
+506 TGNVNLSDFLMEVSL
-521 VADAA
+521 VSDAA
-526 EYSEDSD
+526 EYSADAD
-533 AVTLMTVHCAKGL
+533 AVTLMTVHSAKGL

-562 ISKALYDEGDLE
+562 ISKALYDDEELE

-587 KEKLYLLNATRRMLY
+587 KEKLYLLNAGRRMLY
-602 GSIQM
+602 GNMQM
-607 NLPSRFI
+607 NPPSRFI

-625 EERKE
+625 ETKNE
-630 MHSIK
+630 MHSLK
-635 SKLLYDEE
+635 TKLLYSDD
-643 NSKNTAEFKKG
+643 NTSGEEFKNG

-666 IIDIDDKFIT
+666 VVSVDDKFIT
-676 IAFHHR
+676 IAFHQR
-682 FGTKKFLKN
+682 FGVKKFLKN
-691 YKGIRKVMKYGKNF
+691 YKGIRKVK
-705 SYTCCG
+705 
-711 DGFKIWRS
+711 

>member
-1 MDYLEK
+1 MDYIEK
-7 LNEMQR
+7 LNNEQK

-36 LTTRIAS
+36 LTTRIAN
-43 LIDSGIDPYN
+43 LIENGVKPYN

-72 KLINASG
+72 NIINAHD

-96 TSFFGLTSTFTL
+96 SALFNLTSAFTL

-127 TDKMVSPA
+127 TDKMISPA

-153 IANFLIAENEKIA
+153 IANFLISENEKIA
-166 VKVYYEYE
+166 VKIYYEYE

-196 NSNKDVL
+196 NSNKEVL
-203 SKYQE
+203 EKYQDK
-208 RFKYILIDEYQDT
+208 FKYILIDEYQDT

-251 FRGANF
+251 FRGANY
-257 QNILNFEKDFNGCT
+257 QNILNFEKDFKGCT

-296 KQRKDLDLFSDLGK
+296 KQRKDLDLFSDLGQ
-310 GVNIKYIRAYNDEM
+310 GVKIKYIRTFNDSM

-329 VEEIKNLVNEGYN
+329 VDEIQKLYEEGYN
-342 RKDIAVFYRTNAQS
+342 RKDMAIFYRTNAQS
-356 RLIEEA
+356 RSIEDA

-371 VYGSFYFYKRKEIKD
+371 VFGSFYFYKRKEIKD

-397 SDDVSLERIINEP
+397 SDDVSLERVINEP

-418 IEALKEK
+418 IENLREK
-425 ARVNN
+425 ARSLN
-430 ISMFDAIDS
+430 ISMFEAIDS

-506 TGNVNLSDFLMDVSL
+506 TGNVNLSDFLMEVSL
-521 VADAA
+521 VSDAA
-526 EYSEDSD
+526 EYSLDAD
-533 AVTLMTVHCAKGL
+533 AVTLMTVHSAKGL
-546 EFKVVFIIGL
+546 EFKIVFIIGL

-562 ISKALYDEGDLE
+562 ISKALYDDEELE
-574 EERRLMYVAITRA
+574 EERKLMYVAITRA
-587 KEKLYLLNATRRMLY
+587 KEKLYLLNAGRRMLY
-602 GSIQM
+602 GNMQV
-607 NLPSRFI
+607 NPPSRFI

-625 EERKE
+625 ETKNE
-630 MHSIK
+630 MHSLK
-635 SKLLYDEE
+635 TKLLYSDD
-643 NSKNTAEFKKG
+643 NTSGEEFKNG

-666 IIDIDDKFIT
+666 VVSVDDKFIT
-676 IAFHHR
+676 IAFHQR
-682 FGTKKFLKN
+682 FGVKKFLKN
-691 YKGIRKVMKYGKNF
+691 YKGIRKVK
-705 SYTCCG
+705 
-711 DGFKIWRS
+711 

>member
-1 MDYLEK
+1 MDYIEK
-7 LNEMQR
+7 LNNEQK

-36 LTTRIAS
+36 LTTRIAN
-43 LIDSGIDPYN
+43 LIENGVKPYN

-72 KLINASG
+72 NIINAHD

-96 TSFFGLTSTFTL
+96 SALFKLTSAFTL

-127 TDKMVSPA
+127 TDKMISPA

-153 IANFLIAENEKIA
+153 IANFLISENEKIA
-166 VKVYYEYE
+166 VKIYYEYE

-196 NSNKDVL
+196 NSNKEVL
-203 SKYQE
+203 EKYQDK
-208 RFKYILIDEYQDT
+208 FKYILIDEYQDT

-251 FRGANF
+251 FRGANY
-257 QNILNFEKDFNGCT
+257 QNILNFEKDFRGCT

-296 KQRKDLDLFSDLGK
+296 KQRKDLDLFSDLGQ
-310 GVNIKYIRAYNDEM
+310 GVKIKYIRTFNDSM

-329 VEEIKNLVNEGYN
+329 VDEIQKLYEEGYN
-342 RKDIAVFYRTNAQS
+342 RKDMAIFYRTNAQS
-356 RLIEEA
+356 RSIEDA

-371 VYGSFYFYKRKEIKD
+371 VFGSFYFYKRKEIKD

-397 SDDVSLERIINEP
+397 SDDVSLERVINEP

-418 IEALKEK
+418 IENLREK
-425 ARVNN
+425 ARSLN
-430 ISMFDAIDS
+430 ISMFEAIDS

-506 TGNVNLSDFLMDVSL
+506 TGNVNLSDFLMEVSL
-521 VADAA
+521 VSDAA
-526 EYSEDSD
+526 EYSLDSD
-533 AVTLMTVHCAKGL
+533 AVTLMTVHSAKGL

-562 ISKALYDEGDLE
+562 ISKALYDDEELE

-587 KEKLYLLNATRRMLY
+587 KEKLYLLNAGRRMLY
-602 GSIQM
+602 GNMQM
-607 NLPSRFI
+607 NPPSRFI

-625 EERKE
+625 ETKNE
-630 MHSIK
+630 MHSLK
-635 SKLLYDEE
+635 TKLLYSDD
-643 NSKNTAEFKKG
+643 NSSSEEFKNG

-666 IIDIDDKFIT
+666 VVSVDDKFIT
-676 IAFHHR
+676 IAFHQR
-682 FGTKKFLKN
+682 FGVKKFLKN
-691 YKGIRKVMKYGKNF
+691 YKGIRKVK
-705 SYTCCG
+705 
-711 DGFKIWRS
+711 

>member
-1 MDYLEK
+1 MDYIEK
-7 LNEMQR
+7 LNNEQK

-36 LTTRIAS
+36 LTTRIAN
-43 LIDSGIDPYN
+43 LIENGVKPYN

-72 KLINASG
+72 NIINAHD

-96 TSFFGLTSTFTL
+96 SSSFNLTSAFTL

-127 TDKMVSPA
+127 TDKMISPA

-153 IANFLIAENEKIA
+153 IANFLISENEKIA
-166 VKVYYEYE
+166 VKIYYEYE

-196 NSNKDVL
+196 NSNKEVL
-203 SKYQE
+203 EKYQDK
-208 RFKYILIDEYQDT
+208 FKYILIDEYQDT

-251 FRGANF
+251 FRGANY
-257 QNILNFEKDFNGCT
+257 QNILNFEKDFKGCT

-296 KQRKDLDLFSDLGK
+296 KQRKDLDLFSDLGQ
-310 GVNIKYIRAYNDEM
+310 GVKIKYIRTFNDSM

-329 VEEIKNLVNEGYN
+329 VDEIQKLYEEGYS
-342 RKDIAVFYRTNAQS
+342 RKDMAIFYRTNAQS
-356 RLIEEA
+356 RSIEDA

-371 VYGSFYFYKRKEIKD
+371 VFGSFYFYKRKEIKD

-397 SDDVSLERIINEP
+397 SDDVSLERVINEP

-418 IEALKEK
+418 IENLREK
-425 ARVNN
+425 ARSLN
-430 ISMFDAIDS
+430 ISMFEAIDS

-506 TGNVNLSDFLMDVSL
+506 TGNVNLSDFLMEVSL
-521 VADAA
+521 VSDAA
-526 EYSEDSD
+526 EYSTDAD
-533 AVTLMTVHCAKGL
+533 AVTLMTVHSAKGL

-562 ISKALYDEGDLE
+562 ISKALYDDEELE

-587 KEKLYLLNATRRMLY
+587 KEKLYLLNAGRRMLY
-602 GSIQM
+602 GNMQM
-607 NLPSRFI
+607 NPPSRFI

-625 EERKE
+625 ETKNE
-630 MHSIK
+630 MHSLK
-635 SKLLYDEE
+635 TKLLYSDD
-643 NSKNTAEFKKG
+643 NTSGEEFKNG

-666 IIDIDDKFIT
+666 VVSVDDKFIT
-676 IAFHHR
+676 IAFHQR
-682 FGTKKFLKN
+682 FGVKKFLKN
-691 YKGIRKVMKYGKNF
+691 YKGIRKVK
-705 SYTCCG
+705 
-711 DGFKIWRS
+711 

>member
-1 MDYLEK
+1 MDYIEK
-7 LNEMQR
+7 LNNEQK

-36 LTTRIAS
+36 LTTRIAN
-43 LIDSGIDPYN
+43 LIENGVKPYN

-72 KLINASG
+72 NIINAHD

-96 TSFFGLTSTFTL
+96 SALFKLTSAFTL

-127 TDKMVSPA
+127 TDKMISPA

-153 IANFLIAENEKIA
+153 IANFLISENEKIA
-166 VKVYYEYE
+166 VKIYYEYE

-196 NSNKDVL
+196 NSNKEVL
-203 SKYQE
+203 EKYQDK
-208 RFKYILIDEYQDT
+208 FKYILIDEYQDT

-251 FRGANF
+251 FRGANY
-257 QNILNFEKDFNGCT
+257 QNILNFEKDFKGCT

-296 KQRKDLDLFSDLGK
+296 KQRKDLDLFSDLGQ
-310 GVNIKYIRAYNDEM
+310 GVKIKYIRTFNDSM

-329 VEEIKNLVNEGYN
+329 VDEIQKLYEEGYN
-342 RKDIAVFYRTNAQS
+342 RKDMAIFYRTNAQS
-356 RLIEEA
+356 RSIEDA

-371 VYGSFYFYKRKEIKD
+371 VFGSFYFYKRKEIKD

-397 SDDVSLERIINEP
+397 SDDVSLERVINEP

-418 IEALKEK
+418 IENLREK
-425 ARVNN
+425 ARSLN
-430 ISMFDAIDS
+430 ISMFEAIDS

-506 TGNVNLSDFLMDVSL
+506 TGNVNLSDFLMEVSL
-521 VADAA
+521 VSDAA
-526 EYSEDSD
+526 EYSADAD
-533 AVTLMTVHCAKGL
+533 AVTLMTVHSAKGL

-562 ISKALYDEGDLE
+562 ISKALYDDEELE

-587 KEKLYLLNATRRMLY
+587 KEKLYLLNAGRRMLY
-602 GSIQM
+602 GNMQM
-607 NLPSRFI
+607 NPPSRFI

-625 EERKE
+625 ETKNE
-630 MHSIK
+630 MHSLK
-635 SKLLYDEE
+635 TKLLYSDD
-643 NSKNTAEFKKG
+643 NSSSEEFKNG

-666 IIDIDDKFIT
+666 VVSVDDKFIT
-676 IAFHHR
+676 IAFHQR
-682 FGTKKFLKN
+682 FGVKKFLKN
-691 YKGIRKVMKYGKNF
+691 YKGIRKVK
-705 SYTCCG
+705 
-711 DGFKIWRS
+711 

>member
-1 MDYLEK
+1 MDYIEK
-7 LNEMQR
+7 LNNEQK

-36 LTTRIAS
+36 LTTRIAN
-43 LIDSGIDPYN
+43 LIENGVKPYN

-72 KLINASG
+72 NIINAHD

-96 TSFFGLTSTFTL
+96 SALFNLTSAFTL

-127 TDKMVSPA
+127 TDKMISPA

-153 IANFLIAENEKIA
+153 IANFLISENEKIA
-166 VKVYYEYE
+166 VKIYYEYE

-196 NSNKDVL
+196 NSNKEVL
-203 SKYQE
+203 EKYQDK
-208 RFKYILIDEYQDT
+208 FKYILIDEYQDT

-229 KLLSKKY
+229 KLLSKKD

-251 FRGANF
+251 FRGANY
-257 QNILNFEKDFNGCT
+257 QNILNFEKDFKGCT

-296 KQRKDLDLFSDLGK
+296 KQRKDLDLFSDLGQ
-310 GVNIKYIRAYNDEM
+310 GVKIKYIRTFNDSM

-329 VEEIKNLVNEGYN
+329 VDEIQKLYEEGYS
-342 RKDIAVFYRTNAQS
+342 RKDMAIFYRTNAQS
-356 RLIEEA
+356 RSIEDA

-371 VYGSFYFYKRKEIKD
+371 VFGSFYFYKRKEIKD

-397 SDDVSLERIINEP
+397 SDDVSLERVINEP

-418 IEALKEK
+418 IENLREK
-425 ARVNN
+425 ARSLN
-430 ISMFDAIDS
+430 ISMFEAIDS

-506 TGNVNLSDFLMDVSL
+506 TGNVNLSDFLMEVSL
-521 VADAA
+521 VSDAA
-526 EYSEDSD
+526 EYSTDAD
-533 AVTLMTVHCAKGL
+533 AVTLMTVHSAKGL

-562 ISKALYDEGDLE
+562 ISKALYDDEELE

-587 KEKLYLLNATRRMLY
+587 KEKLYLLNAGRRMLY
-602 GSIQM
+602 GNMQM
-607 NLPSRFI
+607 NPPSRFI

-625 EERKE
+625 ETKNE
-630 MHSIK
+630 MHSLK
-635 SKLLYDEE
+635 TKLLYSDD
-643 NSKNTAEFKKG
+643 NTSGEEFKNG

-666 IIDIDDKFIT
+666 VVSVDDKFIT
-676 IAFHHR
+676 IAFHQR
-682 FGTKKFLKN
+682 FGVKKFLKN
-691 YKGIRKVMKYGKNF
+691 YKGIRKVK
-705 SYTCCG
+705 
-711 DGFKIWRS
+711 

>member
-1 MDYLEK
+1 MDYIEK
-7 LNEMQR
+7 LNNEQR
-13 KAATFKDG
+13 QAATFKDG

-36 LTTRIAS
+36 LTTRIAN
-43 LIDSGIDPYN
+43 LIENGVKPYN
-53 ILAITF
+53 ILATTF
-59 TNKAAGEMRERVN
+59 TNKAAGEMRER
-72 KLINASG
+72 INNIIDAHD

-96 TSFFGLTSTFTL
+96 SALFNLTSTFTL

-135 FIKSKISFI
+135 FIKNKISFI

-153 IANFLIAENEKIA
+153 IANYLISENEKIA

-196 NSNKDVL
+196 TSNKEVL
-203 SKYQE
+203 EKYQDK
-208 RFKYILIDEYQDT
+208 FKYILIDEYQDT

-251 FRGANF
+251 FRGANY
-257 QNILNFEKDFNGCT
+257 QNILNFEKDFKGCT

-296 KQRKDLDLFSDLGK
+296 KQRKDLDLFSDLGQ
-310 GVNIKYIRAYNDEM
+310 GVKIKYIRTFNDEM

-329 VEEIKNLVNEGYN
+329 IEEIQKLCEEGYN
-342 RKDIAVFYRTNAQS
+342 RKDMAIFYRTNAQS
-356 RLIEEA
+356 RSIEDA
-362 LVKANIPYK
+362 LVKSNIPYK

-397 SDDVSLERIINEP
+397 SDDVSLERVINEP

-418 IEALKEK
+418 IDNLREK
-425 ARVNN
+425 ARSLN
-430 ISMFDAIDS
+430 ISMFEAIDS

-506 TGNVNLSDFLMDVSL
+506 TGNVNLSDFLMEVSL
-521 VADAA
+521 VSDAA
-526 EYSEDSD
+526 EYSADAD
-533 AVTLMTVHCAKGL
+533 AVTLMTVHSAKGL

-562 ISKALYDEGDLE
+562 ISKAMYDEEELE

-587 KEKLYLLNATRRMLY
+587 KEKLYLLNAGRRMLY
-602 GSIQM
+602 GNMQV
-607 NLPSRFI
+607 NPPSRFI

-625 EERKE
+625 ETKNM
-630 MHSIK
+630 MHSLK
-635 SKLLYDEE
+635 TKLLYSDD
-643 NSKNTAEFKKG
+643 NTSGEEFKNG

-666 IIDIDDKFIT
+666 VVSVDDKFIT
-676 IAFHHR
+676 IAFHQR
-682 FGTKKFLKN
+682 FGVKKFLKN
-691 YKGIRKVMKYGKNF
+691 YKGIKKVK
-705 SYTCCG
+705 
-711 DGFKIWRS
+711 